1 MNTVQLECFLAVAEH
16 LNFARAAETLHITQ
30 PAVTHQINSL
40 ETELNTSLFRR
51 TTRSVELTDAG
62 FYFIGDARNILNL
75 ANSAKLRLL
84 EKPGNEV
91 LPFSIG
97 CHSSVELE
105 FLPSL
110 ICGLKTHY
118 PNLHPILKTAPLPIL
133 KNHLDDESL
142 DVLFGFKIKNTS
154 RQPGLYVELIKV
166 FSALVVPP
174 EHPLASRKEVG
185 LEDFKDSPVILCD
198 PRQNPQAVVE
208 LQQPIVGT
216 RPTYKVYF
224 CERIESALTL
234 VKAGMGV
241 TLLPDIPLM
250 RDSSLRYIPFCSK
263 SVVSFGLY
271 CKSQKQHP
279 ALKKFIEITKEKF
292 AGSYA

>member
-75 ANSAKLRLL
+75 ANSAKIRLL
-84 EKPGNEV
+84 EKPGNEI

-97 CHSSVELE
+97 CHSSIEMSI
-105 FLPSL
+105 LPSL
-110 ICGLKTHY
+110 IRSLKTHY
-118 PNLHPILKTAPLPIL
+118 PTLHPIIKTAPLPIL

-142 DVLFGFKIKNTS
+142 DVLFGFKSKNT
-154 RQPGLYVELIKV
+154 RKQPGTYIELIKV
-166 FSALVVPP
+166 FSALAVPP
-174 EHPLASRKEVG
+174 EHPLSSRKEVG
-185 LEDFKDSPVILCD
+185 LEDFKDSAVILCD
-198 PRQNPQAVVE
+198 PRRNPQAVVE
-208 LQQPIVGT
+208 LQHPIAGT
-216 RPTYKVYF
+216 RPTYQVYF
-224 CERIESALTL
+224 CEHIEGALTL
-234 VKAGMGV
+234 VKAGVGV

-250 RDSSLRYIPFCSK
+250 RDSSLCYIPFRSK
-263 SVVSFGLY
+263 SMVSFGLY

-279 ALKKFIEITKEKF
+279 ALKKFIELAKDLF
-292 AGSYA
+292 AGAGV